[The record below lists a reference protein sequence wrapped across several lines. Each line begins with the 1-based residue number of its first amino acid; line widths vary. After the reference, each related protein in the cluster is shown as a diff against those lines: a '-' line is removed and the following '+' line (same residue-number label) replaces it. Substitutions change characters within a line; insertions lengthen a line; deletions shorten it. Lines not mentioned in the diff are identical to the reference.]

1 MERFDERGGR
11 LGLASG
17 FAQLD
22 SSIGGFQPGVLYLF
36 GATTGN
42 GKSTFALHLAANIAR
57 GGGCPMLFSLEMS
70 ARAQAWRLTTN
81 ESLTRMADRLGANGQ
96 EARDRHERAL
106 EQIATWGITLCTTPF
121 LSPEEIR
128 LRITRENLRVGGKGV
143 TCVLIDHVQLVG
155 QSARATTD
163 MMEAYRLKLIAED
176 LRAHAQMLGIPYV
189 VMGQLNPLDK
199 KLQDDEAHYS
209 FRGSKDLPNTA
220 EVVGLLTAKVKSVDR
235 TARLR
240 KLTLR
245 LTKNRYGRRD
255 EIDMMMDGSIA
266 RFSEALFDD
275 DLRSGS

>member
-1 MERFDERGGR
+1 
-11 LGLASG
+11 
-17 FAQLD
+17 
-22 SSIGGFQPGVLYLF
+22 
-36 GATTGN
+36 
-42 GKSTFALHLAANIAR
+42 
-57 GGGCPMLFSLEMS
+57 
-70 ARAQAWRLTTN
+70 
-81 ESLTRMADRLGANGQ
+81 
-96 EARDRHERAL
+96 
-106 EQIATWGITLCTTPF
+106 
-121 LSPEEIR
+121 
-128 LRITRENLRVGGKGV
+128 
-143 TCVLIDHVQLVG
+143 
-155 QSARATTD
+155 
-163 MMEAYRLKLIAED
+163 
-176 LRAHAQMLGIPYV
+176 
-189 VMGQLNPLDK
+189 MGQLNPLDK